1 MASRKRFADNIPGLL
16 SSPMNKDTSR
26 IFVAA
31 TRMNDGKTTTCLGLT
46 AALQTMG
53 LNVGY
58 IKPIAQRI
66 VQSGEDQV
74 DEDTLLI
81 DGLFSLDILIA
92 AMSPV
97 AIGPEFTKNYLENPN
112 EIGPQLKDR
121 ICRAFDR
128 AAYGKDIIVVE
139 GSGHAGVG
147 SVFGAS
153 NADNAKVLGSKA
165 LIVAAGGIG
174 KPIDEI
180 ALNKALFDQSGVE
193 VVGVILN
200 KVLPDKIDFIRDF
213 ASRGLKKLGIP
224 LIGVVPL
231 QETLVYPNL
240 DQVAEE
246 TKARWIHQ
254 PAGLRRVRRVVIGAM
269 SARRAAEYFRVNG
282 TLVIVPGDRE
292 DLLEAFIEGGG
303 AKSLSGIIL
312 SNGLL
317 PNDALMK
324 KLTDAGIPVAAVE
337 AESFAVTARINNMT
351 VKTMR
356 QDSDKIPIIEKMIR
370 ESVDIPA
377 LLKSIKK

>member
-1 MASRKRFADNIPGLL
+1 
-16 SSPMNKDTSR
+16 
-26 IFVAA
+26 
-31 TRMNDGKTTTCLGLT
+31 
-46 AALQTMG
+46 
-53 LNVGY
+53 
-58 IKPIAQRI
+58 
-66 VQSGEDQV
+66 
-74 DEDTLLI
+74 
-81 DGLFSLDILIA
+81 
-92 AMSPV
+92 
-97 AIGPEFTKNYLENPN
+97 
-112 EIGPQLKDR
+112 
-121 ICRAFDR
+121 
-128 AAYGKDIIVVE
+128 
-139 GSGHAGVG
+139 
-147 SVFGAS
+147 
-153 NADNAKVLGSKA
+153 
-165 LIVAAGGIG
+165 
-174 KPIDEI
+174 
-180 ALNKALFDQSGVE
+180 
-193 VVGVILN
+193 
-200 KVLPDKIDFIRDF
+200 
-213 ASRGLKKLGIP
+213 
-224 LIGVVPL
+224 
-231 QETLVYPNL
+231 VYPNL

-324 KLTDAGIPVAAVE
+324 KLTDAGIPLAAVE
-337 AESFAVTARINNMT
+337 SESFAVTARINNMT